1 MDLAARKLQ
10 LMEQFM
16 KIANIETVEKLELF
30 FKKEVSDDT
39 DVWNEMPDT
48 VQKIVEKSLEESNN
62 GKVTPS
68 SQVMARV
75 RAKYNVA

>member
-16 KIANIETVEKLELF
+16 NISNIETIEKLEKF
-30 FKKEVSDDT
+30 FKKEVSNDT
-39 DVWNEMPDT
+39 DVWDEMPKA
-48 VQKIVEKSLEESNN
+48 VQKIIEKSLEESNN

-68 SQVMARV
+68 SEVMARV